1 MAKEKTWMFRV
12 AKINLLKSI
21 VRRPKGLLRTSRV
34 HKDKTIYS
42 RAQAKQEF
50 HKIKHNYPD
59 DEA

>member
-1 MAKEKTWMFRV
+1 MAKKKTWAFRV

-21 VRRPKGLLRTSRV
+21 ARRPKGLLRASKV

-42 RAQAKQEF
+42 RTQAKQEF
-50 HKIKHNYPD
+50 YKIKHSYTD